1 MKRMKENEVGNSK
14 VYPSN
19 SPLVMG
25 LYLNH
30 PDRALQ
36 KNKKSKKNLQKY
48 KDALKMTRNKLLIL

>member
-14 VYPSN
+14 VYPCN

-36 KNKKSKKNLQKY
+36 KNKKSKKKFTKIQGCP
-48 KDALKMTRNKLLIL
+48 

>member
-14 VYPSN
+14 VYPCN

-36 KNKKSKKNLQKY
+36 KNKSKKNLQKY